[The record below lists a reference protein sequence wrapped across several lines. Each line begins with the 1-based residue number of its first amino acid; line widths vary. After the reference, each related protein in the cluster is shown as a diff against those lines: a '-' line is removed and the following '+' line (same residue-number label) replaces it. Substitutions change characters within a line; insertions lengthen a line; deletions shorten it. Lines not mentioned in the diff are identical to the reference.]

1 MINKSVRL
9 TRVTLLVYDKALVSI
24 IQTPYVYDTVLIL
37 PLSKMK
43 LSVFTNFSEVTQ
55 NWNADFLTPM
65 SRAHS
70 TLFLDLTHT
79 YFICASLNAL
89 LNLLG
94 VLPNLKDILSFLRGS
109 QRSRGRREYG
119 SPLSLLHLVPLGGTC
134 QVATAYSWVSVFP
147 TWSEINPV
155 LDTVRDI
162 VMNVL
167 AQHLPYKYASSDWAA
182 LTLTR
187 LEADEG

>member
-1 MINKSVRL
+1 MIPSSFYVR
-9 TRVTLLVYDKALVSI
+9 
-24 IQTPYVYDTVLIL
+24 
-37 PLSKMK
+37 KMK

-55 NWNADFLTPM
+55 NWNADFLTPV

-79 YFICASLNAL
+79 YFICPSLNAL
-89 LNLLG
+89 LNLLE

-109 QRSRGRREYG
+109 RRSPGRREYG

-182 LTLTR
+182 LTLTQDLRQMKGSCHSTR
-187 LEADEG
+187 LEPSYWLKMEMWVGIYLRFLV